1 MTSRWMTSITLFL
14 TTSTAIA
21 TEPTKSLL
29 YIGAYTQGKDGAKG
43 ITVCD
48 FDSATGKLSNPRLAA
63 EMRNPSFLAIHPNK
77 SVLYAVGE
85 TADMGGKR
93 EGAVAAFAINPENGL
108 LQSIN
113 YVSSRGPGPCH
124 LSIDPSA
131 KTVMIANY
139 SGGSVAAFPIK
150 EGGKLGEAASFI
162 QHTGSSVNPNRQK
175 EPHAHSINPDKLGQ
189 YAFAPDLG
197 VDKIFIYK
205 LDADKAVLEPNDPPS
220 ASVAPGSGPR
230 HFTFHPSGKLAY
242 VINELKF
249 TITAFKYD
257 ADRGKLTE
265 IQTISTI
272 PPDWNGA
279 GGTAEVVVH
288 PNGKWLYGS
297 NRGHDSIAVLH
308 IDPATGKLTF
318 IGTQGQG
325 VKWPRNFVLDPTGK
339 WLLVGN
345 EQGASIVVFEVDPE
359 TGELHPTDNRLETPK
374 PACLRFLVK

>member
-1 MTSRWMTSITLFL
+1 MTHPWLASLSLIFAA
-14 TTSTAIA
+14 SVSFAA
-21 TEPTKSLL
+21 EPTKSLL
-29 YIGAYTQGKDGAKG
+29 YIGAYTSGKDGAKG

-48 FDSATGKLSNPRLAA
+48 FDSKTGTISNPRLAA

-139 SGGSVAAFPIK
+139 GGGSVAAFPIK

-162 QHTGSSVNPNRQK
+162 QHKGSSANPNRQK
-175 EPHAHSINPDKLGQ
+175 EPHAHSINPDKRGQ

-197 VDKIFIYK
+197 VDKIFIYT

-230 HFTFHPSGKLAY
+230 HFTFHPNGKYAY
-242 VINELKF
+242 VINELNF
-249 TITAFKYD
+249 TITAFNYN

-265 IQTISTI
+265 IQTISTL
-272 PPDWNGA
+272 PPGTETK

-288 PNGKWLYGS
+288 PNGKFLYGS
-297 NRGHDSIAVLH
+297 NRGHDSIAVFNVN
-308 IDPATGKLTF
+308 PETGKLTF
-318 IGTQGQG
+318 IAAQGQG
-325 VKWPRNFVLDPTGK
+325 VKWPRNFVLDPTGA

-345 EQGASIVVFEVDPE
+345 EQGNSITVYSVDPE
-359 TGELHPTDNRLETPK
+359 TGELHPTENRLETPK
-374 PACLRFLVK
+374 PSCLRFLVK